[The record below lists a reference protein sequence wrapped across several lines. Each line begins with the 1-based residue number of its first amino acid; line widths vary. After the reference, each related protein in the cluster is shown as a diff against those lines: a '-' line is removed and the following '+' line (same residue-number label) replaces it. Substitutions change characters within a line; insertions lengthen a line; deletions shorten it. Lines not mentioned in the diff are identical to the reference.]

1 MKEKNKVKNTTN
13 NKAENKAE
21 NKVCH
26 RGIFLFFLAVITI
39 GTALNLSEFLRRSEP
54 DGRMAGLNQLSTVE
68 DAAINLWGGFQKIL
82 GKQVAYGS
90 TFYEDVTLLKNGY
103 ATMADQDPDYT
114 AAVEGAEG
122 AYALA
127 QEIGAEFLYVQT
139 PAKQRYEEEFPEG
152 VINYSMS
159 KHEGA
164 VSSLRQTGIPLVDM
178 REVMEQ
184 SGEEWYDYFY
194 RSDHHWRNNAAF
206 LAYQEICAY
215 MEACGMPVNREYLEQ
230 SQYEKILY
238 EDVFLGTHARMA
250 GTLYAGL
257 DDYELWLPLFDTSFT
272 LDVASQG
279 IHLEGDFE
287 DCFVHY
293 ENLDHPSFDYY
304 AYYAYLKEDFD
315 RFEIVNHNNPEGAHV
330 LIVRDSSAVPVS
342 VFLASQCSELD
353 ILDLRYSGEQDMISY
368 IREQQPDLILYIFGP
383 GYLGNKGAVILR

>member
-1 MKEKNKVKNTTN
+1 MAETYKTENQNTEKNKPDMKTR
-13 NKAENKAE
+13 
-21 NKVCH
+21 H
-26 RGIFLFFLAVITI
+26 YGIFLFFIAVITV
-39 GTALNLSEFLRRSEP
+39 GTALNLAEFLRRSEP
-54 DGRMAGLNQLSTVE
+54 DGRIAGLNQLATVE
-68 DAAINLWGGFQKIL
+68 DAAINAWGGFQRLL
-82 GKQVAYGS
+82 GKRVAYGS
-90 TFYEDVTLLKNGY
+90 TFYEDVTLLENGY
-103 ATMADQDPDYT
+103 ATMADRDPSYA

-127 QEIGAEFLYVQT
+127 QEIGAAFLYVQT
-139 PAKQRYEEEFPEG
+139 PAKQRYEEEFPAG

-164 VSSLRQTGIPLVDM
+164 VDSLRQAGIPLVDM

-184 SGEEWYDYFY
+184 SGEEWYGYFY
-194 RSDHHWRNNAAF
+194 QSDHHWRNNAAF
-206 LAYQEICAY
+206 LAYQEICGY
-215 MEACGMPVNREYLEQ
+215 METCGMNINQDYLQE

-279 IHLEGDFE
+279 IHLEGGFE

-342 VFLASQCSELD
+342 VFLAQQCSELD
-353 ILDLRYSGEQDMISY
+353 ILDLRYSGEQDMVSY
-368 IREQQPDLILYIFGP
+368 IRERQPDLILYIFGP
-383 GYLGNKGAVILR
+383 GYLGNEGAMILR

>member
-1 MKEKNKVKNTTN
+1 MTEKNIKEKNIKEKKTRNQ
-13 NKAENKAE
+13 
-21 NKVCH
+21 
-26 RGIFLFFLAVITI
+26 GIYLFFIAVIVV
-39 GTALNLSEFLRRSEP
+39 GTTLNLWEFLRRSEP
-54 DGRMAGLNQLSTVE
+54 EGRMRGLNQLVTVE
-68 DAAINLWGGFQKIL
+68 DAAINAWGGFQRLL
-82 GKQVAYGS
+82 GKQAAYGS

-103 ATMADQDPDYT
+103 ATMADRDPSYA

-139 PAKQRYEEEFPEG
+139 PAKQRYEEEFPSG

-164 VSSLRQTGIPLVDM
+164 VSSLRQAGIPLIDM
-178 REVMEQ
+178 WEVLEQ

-194 RSDHHWRNNAAF
+194 KSDHHWRNNAAF
-206 LAYQEICAY
+206 LAYQEICGY
-215 MEACGMPVNREYLEQ
+215 MAECGMPIHQEYLEET
-230 SQYEKILY
+230 QYEKILY

-257 DDYELWLPLFDTSFT
+257 DDYELWLPLFDTAFT

-279 IHLEGDFE
+279 IHLEGSFE

-315 RFEIVNHNNPEGAHV
+315 CFEIVNQNNPEGAHV

-342 VFLASQCSELD
+342 VFLAVQCSELD

-368 IREQQPDLILYIFGP
+368 IREQRPDLILYIFGP
-383 GYLGNKGAVILR
+383 GYLGNEGAMILR